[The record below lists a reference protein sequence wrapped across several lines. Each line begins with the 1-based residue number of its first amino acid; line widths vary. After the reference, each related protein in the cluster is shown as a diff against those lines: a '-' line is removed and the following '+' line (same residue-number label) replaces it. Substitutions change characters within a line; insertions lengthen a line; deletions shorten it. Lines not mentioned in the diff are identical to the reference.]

1 MTTLTSEQAQ
11 KVNNTGDR
19 IGEMFVEQG
28 VSTSQLR
35 KVYGEIKQAENEFK
49 FEDSPEQ
56 AKRTLLLLKPHLAYA
71 AARKEN
77 MSVVNKKISNL
88 IDPVIKNNSSEE
100 MELFFRLME
109 AIVAYHAYYD
119 NKKGD
124 S

>member
-56 AKRTLLLLKPHLAYA
+56 AKRTLLLLKP
-71 AARKEN
+71 
-77 MSVVNKKISNL
+77 SNL
-88 IDPVIKNNSSEE
+88 RSG
-100 MELFFRLME
+100 
-109 AIVAYHAYYD
+109 A
-119 NKKGD
+119 KGEYECR
-124 S
+124 